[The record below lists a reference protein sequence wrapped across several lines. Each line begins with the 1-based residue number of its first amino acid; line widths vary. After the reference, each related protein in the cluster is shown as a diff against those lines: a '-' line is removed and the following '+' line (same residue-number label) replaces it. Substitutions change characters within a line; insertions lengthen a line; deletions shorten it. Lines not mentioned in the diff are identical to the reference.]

1 MGENTLLIQKNGLNF
16 KVVKSKYEDFWE
28 KVNDEQWEPQTFKV
42 FDRFISKDV
51 TYIDVGTW
59 IGPTLLYAAQLA
71 KQAFAF
77 ELDPLA
83 YQEMLANVKLNA
95 NISNIKTYEALI
107 GIESGEARLG
117 SREEG
122 GDSMSSILFSDL
134 KTSWLV
140 KSINL
145 QDFIHKEGLQP
156 PLFIKVDVEGGEYSL
171 IPTLAD
177 LFKDYQPVVLY
188 LSLHPEFLAM
198 STSYSNKFVG
208 KLNKWIKLITDH
220 LHLARSLRSFNFI
233 YDIYG
238 DRTSIWAG
246 LLKALSSKNL
256 VAENAIIAT
265 NEVWEK
271 TGNENSKSRIENA
284 IS

>member
-1 MGENTLLIQKNGLNF
+1 MGENTLLIQKNGFNF
-16 KVVKSKYEDFWE
+16 KVVKSKYQDFWE

-71 KQAFAF
+71 KQAFGF
-77 ELDPLA
+77 EPDPVA
-83 YQEMLANVKLNA
+83 YQEMLANVNLNPK
-95 NISNIKTYEALI
+95 ISNIKTYQALI

-122 GDSMSSILFSDL
+122 GDSMSSVLFSDM

-140 KSINL
+140 KSMNL
-145 QDFIHKEGLQP
+145 QEFVKKEGLQP
-156 PLFIKVDVEGGEYSL
+156 PLFIKVDIEGGEYSL
-171 IPTLAD
+171 IPTLAGF
-177 LFKDYQPVVLY
+177 FKDYQPIVLY

-198 STSYSNKFVG
+198 STSSNNTVVG
-208 KLNKWIKLITDH
+208 KLNKWIKLITAH
-220 LHLARSLRSFNFI
+220 INLAKSLGSFKFI
-233 YDIYG
+233 YDIHG

-271 TGNENSKSRIENA
+271 AGNENSKSRMQSVRN
-284 IS
+284 

>member
-1 MGENTLLIQKNGLNF
+1 MVENTLLIQKNGLTF
-16 KVVKSKYEDFWE
+16 KVVKSKYQDFWE

-42 FDRFISKDV
+42 FDRFISKNV

-71 KQAFAF
+71 KEAFAF
-77 ELDPLA
+77 EPDPVA
-83 YQEMLANVKLNA
+83 YQEMLANVKLNP
-95 NISNIKTYEALI
+95 NISTNIKTYEALI

-145 QDFIHKEGLQP
+145 QDFVKKEGLQP
-156 PLFIKVDVEGGEYSL
+156 PLFIKVDIEGGEYSL
-171 IPTLAD
+171 IPTLAGF
-177 LFKDYQPVVLY
+177 FKDYQPIVLY

-198 STSYSNKFVG
+198 STSSSNTLLG
-208 KLNKWIKLITDH
+208 KANKWIKLITAH
-220 LHLARSLRSFNFI
+220 IHLARSLGSFKFI
-233 YDIYG
+233 YDIHG

-246 LLKALSSKNL
+246 LLKTLSNNNSI
-256 VAENAIIAT
+256 AENAIIAT
-265 NEVWEK
+265 NEVW
-271 TGNENSKSRIENA
+271 
-284 IS
+284 